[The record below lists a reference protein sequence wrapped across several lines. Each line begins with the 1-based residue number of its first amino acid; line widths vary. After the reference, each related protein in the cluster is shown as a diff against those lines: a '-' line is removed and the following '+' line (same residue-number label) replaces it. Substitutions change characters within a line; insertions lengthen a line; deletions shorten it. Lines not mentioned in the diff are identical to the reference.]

1 MQTLIVMLILVI
13 LHWITY
19 QKQSKEIKR
28 LHLTIKLYGEQAR
41 TALQEAEEA
50 QARFNIIQSANK
62 SRKES
67 LKRGIKE
74 KLDGIK

>member
-1 MQTLIVMLILVI
+1 MIILVI
-13 LHWITY
+13 LHWITF

-28 LHLTIKLYGEQAR
+28 LQLLIKLQGRLHNEHMK
-41 TALQEAEEA
+41 TAIQEAEEA

-67 LKRGIKE
+67 LQKEIKE

>member
-1 MQTLIVMLILVI
+1 M
-13 LHWITY
+13 
-19 QKQSKEIKR
+19 K
-28 LHLTIKLYGEQAR
+28 
-41 TALQEAEEA
+41 TAIQEAEEA

-67 LKRGIKE
+67 LQKEIKE